1 MPASFGNQPRADLEF
16 NGMNQASK
24 ALDSVHQMNPTNVDQ
39 SYNDNEGLL
48 ARDYFRG
55 RQLPNMRKNY
65 SDFRRNDSSDSYE
78 IQQMD
83 N

>member
-1 MPASFGNQPRADLEF
+1 
-16 NGMNQASK
+16 
-24 ALDSVHQMNPTNVDQ
+24 MNPTNVDQ